1 MPQETEEFDFEKLL
15 DLENVEARQALSP
28 VSLENVSHKFAR
40 QALQDI
46 SKEMEGL
53 CCRAMTEVDQFAAA
67 NDAAEKGDKT
77 TLRCRVRKKDSTLEI
92 SWERQFYYERK
103 SPPGKDSKAPCF
115 VRESEDGKK
124 RLYGLKSQHIR
135 KGMQDRYPRR
145 SLTYKT
151 EPEWATDTADQMEEK
166 FEILRRQIRML
177 GQIRKL
183 LYHYDQLSK
192 RYYDLVVGDDENPK
206 RLKPVVASQKT
217 LKTKNRNRNKNTIIK
232 QSFNSRDIQYGSHHR
247 FRKPKGRRGQIH
259 HDGSRGFLFRP
270 SGKEKVL
277 VVDMDAQANSTATL
291 IGRKTPLTSTRSE
304 HLFDRELDE
313 LKVQKTEFG
322 IDVIG
327 SSLTDDDGYDVESLP
342 VEMAALPSMHLE
354 KLRDQYDYIFIDCP
368 PTLGRRLLS
377 ALLAADYVI
386 MPVKLSG
393 YAVDGLQRLFNT
405 LVTIKEGFNPSLE
418 ILGAIINEYDGTAA
432 HRIALAEVQEAL
444 PGLVFDHYLRHRS
457 PIDMASRGEPVW
469 KVRNGQR
476 AAEEFAAIFKEMKQ
490 KIIKFEKNKN
500 N

>member
-1 MPQETEEFDFEKLL
+1 MAQETEEFDFEKLL

-166 FEILRRQIRML
+166 FEILRRQVRML

-206 RLKPVVASQKT
+206 RLKPVVASHK
-217 LKTKNRNRNKNTIIK
+217 
-232 QSFNSRDIQYGSHHR
+232 
-247 FRKPKGRRGQIH
+247 
-259 HDGSRGFLFRP
+259 
-270 SGKEKVL
+270 
-277 VVDMDAQANSTATL
+277 DAQDEES
-291 IGRKTPLTSTRSE
+291 KSE
-304 HLFDRELDE
+304 
-313 LKVQKTEFG
+313 
-322 IDVIG
+322 
-327 SSLTDDDGYDVESLP
+327 
-342 VEMAALPSMHLE
+342 
-354 KLRDQYDYIFIDCP
+354 
-368 PTLGRRLLS
+368 
-377 ALLAADYVI
+377 
-386 MPVKLSG
+386 
-393 YAVDGLQRLFNT
+393 
-405 LVTIKEGFNPSLE
+405 
-418 ILGAIINEYDGTAA
+418 
-432 HRIALAEVQEAL
+432 
-444 PGLVFDHYLRHRS
+444 
-457 PIDMASRGEPVW
+457 
-469 KVRNGQR
+469 
-476 AAEEFAAIFKEMKQ
+476 
-490 KIIKFEKNKN
+490 
-500 N
+500 

>member
-1 MPQETEEFDFEKLL
+1 
-15 DLENVEARQALSP
+15 
-28 VSLENVSHKFAR
+28 
-40 QALQDI
+40 
-46 SKEMEGL
+46 MEGL

-206 RLKPVVASQKT
+206 RLKPVVASQK
-217 LKTKNRNRNKNTIIK
+217 
-232 QSFNSRDIQYGSHHR
+232 
-247 FRKPKGRRGQIH
+247 
-259 HDGSRGFLFRP
+259 
-270 SGKEKVL
+270 
-277 VVDMDAQANSTATL
+277 DAQDEES
-291 IGRKTPLTSTRSE
+291 KSE
-304 HLFDRELDE
+304 
-313 LKVQKTEFG
+313 
-322 IDVIG
+322 
-327 SSLTDDDGYDVESLP
+327 
-342 VEMAALPSMHLE
+342 
-354 KLRDQYDYIFIDCP
+354 
-368 PTLGRRLLS
+368 
-377 ALLAADYVI
+377 
-386 MPVKLSG
+386 
-393 YAVDGLQRLFNT
+393 
-405 LVTIKEGFNPSLE
+405 
-418 ILGAIINEYDGTAA
+418 
-432 HRIALAEVQEAL
+432 
-444 PGLVFDHYLRHRS
+444 
-457 PIDMASRGEPVW
+457 
-469 KVRNGQR
+469 
-476 AAEEFAAIFKEMKQ
+476 
-490 KIIKFEKNKN
+490 
-500 N
+500 